1 MSSASSE
8 KIVEALRASLTENE
22 RLRRLNQE
30 LAAAAHEPV
39 AIVSMA
45 CRFPGGVESPEDF
58 WDLISE
64 GRDAVS
70 GLPDNRGWDLDALYD
85 PDPEAQ
91 GKTYVREGAFLYDAA
106 EFDAELFGISPR
118 EALAMDPQQRLL
130 METSWE
136 VLERAGIRPDSLRGK
151 PVGVFTGG
159 ITSDYVT
166 RHYASGTA
174 PQLPSGVESHFMTGS
189 AGSVFSGRIA
199 YTYGFEGPAVTVDTA
214 CSSSLVALHMAAQSL
229 RQGECSLAFAGGVAV
244 LPNPGTFVGFSRQR
258 ALSPDGRCKA
268 FSADADGTGWGE
280 GAGLVLL
287 EKLSDARRNGH
298 PVLAILRGS
307 AVNQDGASNGLTA
320 PNGPSQQRVIR
331 AALANARLS
340 PDDVDV
346 VEAHGTGTP
355 LGDPIEAQAL
365 QATYGRSRSA
375 ERPLW
380 LGSVKSNVAHAQAAA
395 GVASVIKVVMA
406 LRHRLLPKTLHADER
421 SPHIDWHSGAVELLT
436 EAREWSRTEGRARR
450 AGVSSF
456 GISGTN
462 AHVIIEEAPELIKGQ
477 KAKGKSENDLERPLH
492 ILTLS
497 TKTEKA
503 LEELVSRYQ
512 NHWETY
518 PELAIS
524 DVCYTANT
532 GRAQFNHRLA
542 VIASGSEELTQKLRQ
557 HTAGEEVVGVFSGKV
572 PNSGSE
578 SKVAF
583 LFTGQGSQYLNMG
596 RQLYETQPTFR
607 QALDTCDHILR
618 PYLDNP
624 LLEILYPQDAQK
636 SNDSPLDQTG
646 YTQPALFSI
655 EYALLKLWESWGIK
669 PNVVMGHSVGEYVA
683 ATVAGVF
690 SLEDGL
696 KLIAARGRLMQGL
709 PAGGEMVSVMAS
721 ESKVLE
727 TLKAM
732 SLEDKVAIAA
742 INGPESIVISGEA
755 EAIRAMATHLESVG
769 IKTKQLQVSH
779 AFHSPLM
786 EPMLAEFEAV
796 ANQITYHQPR
806 IPIISN
812 VTGTKADKSIATA
825 QYWVNHVRQ
834 PVRFA
839 QGMATLHQ
847 QGYETFLEIGAKPI
861 LLGMGK
867 QCLSPDVGV
876 WLPSLR
882 HGVDEWQQI
891 LSSLGQLYVQGAK
904 VDWSGFDRD
913 YSREKVVLPT
923 YPFQR
928 ERYWVETSI
937 NQQQVV
943 CSGEPNLQGTP
954 EGTSTTIVKLLSQGN
969 TKELAEK
976 VEKTSDLPPE
986 QLKLLPDLLAS
997 LSQQHQ
1003 QELARLT
1010 TKKWFYKVQ
1019 WISQAI
1025 KPQRNK
1031 SNNQVCHWLILT
1043 DSKGLGKSLAT
1054 HLQQLGNECSVVYQA
1069 DNYQNY
1075 EPGIYHINPS
1085 HPQEFEQV
1093 YQTIF
1098 ENGKL
1103 PLQKVI
1109 HLWSLDTASEQDLTT
1124 ETLEQAQLW
1133 GCGSTLHLLQTLVKN
1148 PNSTPPKLWMIT
1160 RGTQPVLSPT
1170 EKLTVATSPLWGLG
1184 RTIASEHPQLW
1195 GGLVDLDPQGSEDEV
1210 EVLLQQIIDS
1220 QKEDH
1225 LAVRNRKIYVA
1236 RLLKHIPQES
1246 QPLSL
1251 RSDATYLITGGLG
1264 ALGLKTAA
1272 WMAEKGARNLVLISR
1287 RQPSEQAQQTIQSL
1301 EELGTQVKVLSADI
1315 SVESDVAN
1323 ILEQIQTSLPP
1334 LLGVIHAAGVLDDGL
1349 LQQTNW
1355 ERFTKVMAPK
1365 VNGTW
1370 NLHKLTQHLSLDF
1383 FVCFS
1388 SMSSLLGSPGQGN
1401 YAAANA
1407 FMDAVVHYRREMGL
1421 PGLSINWGGW
1431 SEGGMATRLA
1441 SQHQNRMQTAGI
1453 SLISPEQG
1461 IQVLEELVRT
1471 QSTAQVGVLPVDWSV
1486 LAKQFSSA
1494 NPSSLLLE
1502 LLQQETS
1509 SEKTDER
1516 ILEKLQAAPITERQ
1530 DILKNYIQLVVAKT
1544 LGINPSKISTDDNFV
1559 ELGMDSLMG
1568 MEVVNKLSG
1577 DLDFIIYPREFY
1589 ERPTIDSL
1597 TQYLSAE
1604 LSEDNL
1610 ATQPSPTSLEIFATK
1625 SSPSGNSARPA
1636 SVSSRLPGIIFILS
1650 SPRSGSTLLRV
1661 MLAGHSSLFS
1671 PPELH
1676 LLPFNTMKERQ
1687 EQLNLSYLGEGL
1699 QKTFMEVKNL
1709 DATASQA
1716 LIKDLE
1722 SQNLSI
1728 QQVYGMLQEN
1738 IAPRLLVDKSPTYAM
1753 EPTILER
1760 GEALFANSKY
1770 IYLVRHPYSVIESF
1784 VRMRMQKLVGLG
1796 EENPYRVA
1804 EQVWAKSN
1812 QNILNFLSQLE
1823 PERQHQIRYEDLVK
1837 KPQQVL
1843 SQLCDFLNVPFEP
1856 ELLQPYQGDRMTGGV
1871 HQKSLSIS
1879 DPNFLKHNTIDE
1891 SLADKWKTIQLP
1903 YPLKSE
1909 TQRIASQLSY
1919 ELPNLVTTPTNQ
1931 QPQVSTTPST
1941 EQPIMEEKF
1950 LEFGGNQICL
1960 CSWGSP
1966 EHPVVL
1972 CIHGILEQ
1980 GLAWQEVA
1988 LPLAAQGY
1996 RVVAPDLF
2004 GHGRSSHLEMVT
2016 SYSSLTFLAQIDR
2029 VIQELPDQPLLL
2041 VGHSMGAM
2049 LATAIASVR
2058 PKKIKEL
2065 ILVELPLPAE
2075 ESKKESAVNQ
2085 LTTCLD
2091 YLSST
2096 PQHPIFPDVATAASR
2111 LRQAIPSLSE
2121 EFSYILA
2128 QRITQPN
2135 QGGVR
2140 WSWDAIIR
2148 TRSILG
2154 LNNLPGGRSQYL
2166 EMLKS
2171 IQVPTTLVYG
2181 DSSKLNRPEDLQQ
2194 QKMTM
2199 TQAKRVFLS
2208 GGHNLHI
2215 DAAAALASLILT
2227 S

>member
-1 MSSASSE
+1 MSNVSKTTQQDVTSQEVLQVLQEMRSRL
-8 KIVEALRASLTENE
+8 EAVNKAKTE
-22 RLRRLNQE
+22 
-30 LAAAAHEPV
+30 PI
-39 AIVSMA
+39 AIVGMA
-45 CRFPGGVESPEDF
+45 CRFPGGANDPSTYWRLLHDGIDAITPVPPHRWDVNAHYEPNPEIPGKAYTKQGGFIEQVDQF
-58 WDLISE
+58 
-64 GRDAVS
+64 
-70 GLPDNRGWDLDALYD
+70 D
-85 PDPEAQ
+85 PL
-91 GKTYVREGAFLYDAA
+91 F
-106 EFDAELFGISPR
+106 FGISPR
-118 EALAMDPQQRLL
+118 EAISLDPQYRLL
-130 METSWE
+130 LEVTWEALENAGQTWTNLKNSKTS
-136 VLERAGIRPDSLRGK
+136 VFM
-151 PVGVFTGG
+151 GVST
-159 ITSDYVT
+159 DD
-166 RHYASGTA
+166 YASLSN
-174 PQLPSGVESHFMTGS
+174 PILVNNRSLGV
-189 AGSVFSGRIA
+189 GRISHLL
-199 YTYGFEGPAVTVDTA
+199 GLQGSNIQLDTA
-214 CSSSLVALHMAAQSL
+214 CSSSLVAIHLACQSL
-229 RQGECSLAFAGGVAV
+229 RSGESNLALVGGVN
-244 LPNPGTFVGFSRQR
+244 LILSPISTIGRCKMK
-258 ALSPDGRCKA
+258 ALSPDGRCKT
-268 FSADADGTGWGE
+268 FDAAANGYGQAE
-280 GAGLVLL
+280 GCGVVVL
-287 EKLSDARRNGH
+287 KRLSDAITDGD
-298 PVLAILRGS
+298 LISALIRGS
-307 AVNQDGASNGLTA
+307 AINHDGPSSGLTV
-320 PNGPSQQRVIR
+320 PNGMAQKQVIQQ
-331 AALANARLS
+331 ALSNARLEPHQVS
-340 PDDVDV
+340 YL
-346 VEAHGTGTP
+346 EAHGTGTA
-355 LGDPIEAQAL
+355 LGDPIEIEAL
-365 QATYGRSRSA
+365 AAIYGKN
-375 ERPLW
+375 RPVDQPLVV
-380 LGSVKSNVAHAQAAA
+380 GSVKTNIGHLEAAA
-395 GVASVIKVVMA
+395 GVSALIKVVLA
-406 LRHRLLPKTLHADER
+406 LQHQEIPPHLHLKQPNPYVDWDKLPIKIPTSLM
-421 SPHIDWHSGAVELLT
+421 PWNC
-436 EAREWSRTEGRARR
+436 EAKPRI
-450 AGVSSF
+450 AGISSF

-462 AHVIIEEAPELIKGQ
+462 AHLLLEEVPELIKGQ
-477 KAKGKSENDLERPLH
+477 KAKGKSENDLEPPLH

-542 VIASGSEELTQKLRQ
+542 IIASEPEELTQKLRQ

-732 SLEDKVAIAA
+732 SQSDKVVIAA

-755 EAIRAMATHLESVG
+755 KAVRAIATHLESVG
-769 IKTKQLQVSH
+769 IKIKQLQVSH

-812 VTGTKADKSIATA
+812 VTGTKADQSIASA

-928 ERYWVETSI
+928 ERYWVETST

-943 CSGEPNLQGTP
+943 GSGEPNLQGTP

-986 QLKLLPDLLAS
+986 QLKLLPDFLAS

-1069 DNYQNY
+1069 DNYQNS

-1407 FMDAVVHYRREMGL
+1407 FMDAVVHSRREMGL

-1431 SEGGMATRLA
+1431 SEGGMAIRLA

-1530 DILKNYIQLVVAKT
+1530 DILKTYIQLVVAKT

-1568 MEVVNKLSG
+1568 MEVVNKLSS

-1625 SSPSGNSARPA
+1625 SSPSGNSVRPA

-1661 MLAGHSSLFS
+1661 MLAGHSSLLS

-1676 LLPFNTMKERQ
+1676 LLPFDTMKERQ

-1728 QQVYGMLQEN
+1728 QQVYGMLQEH

-1823 PERQHQIRYEDLVK
+1823 PERQHQIHYEDLVTE
-1837 KPQQVL
+1837 PESVL
-1843 SQLCDFLNVPFEP
+1843 SQLCDFLNIAFEP

-1909 TQRIASQLSY
+1909 TQRIASQLNY

-1931 QPQVSTTPST
+1931 QPQVSTTSSK
-1941 EQPIMEEKF
+1941 EQPTMEEKF

-1972 CIHGILEQ
+1972 CIHGLLEQ

-2004 GHGRSSHLEMVT
+2004 GHGRSSHLELVT

-2128 QRITQPN
+2128 QRITQPD

-2227 S
+2227 SQ